1 MAEVRVEKLSKVYG
15 SLKAVD
21 DLDFSFEEG
30 KVTCLLG
37 PSGCGKTTLM
47 RMIGGLEEPTTGRV
61 FLDGRDVTDLPPK
74 KRKIGMVFQYPV
86 VYKGLTVY
94 HDIELPLL
102 RMKLD
107 TVEKEKRISR
117 AMDILG
123 LSGSAEVMSSELDS
137 VMRQKVAVARA
148 IASQPK
154 ILLFDEPMTNI
165 DASSRLQ
172 FKHSF
177 KELTRS
183 LSQTIVYV
191 THDQTE
197 AMTLADRIALMKDG
211 KIVQCDTPRNIYN
224 LPETE
229 FGGWFLGSPGMNF
242 MNMRTA
248 SLDGRRSLSHPAFS
262 GPIVLDEGFD
272 LDEIKAG
279 IRPEYIKVA
288 ADERLGWQKY
298 PVRRKY
304 LTIGGSYIVEFSMG
318 EVALKCKVANEMGNT
333 IGDSAYF
340 CLPCEK
346 IQIFT
351 PEGKNIGIKRRVQ

>member
-1 MAEVRVEKLSKVYG
+1 MAEVRVERLSKVYG

-21 DLDFSFEEG
+21 GLDFLFEEG

-37 PSGCGKTTLM
+37 PSGCGKTTLL
-47 RMIGGLEEPTTGRV
+47 RMLGGLEDPTSGRI
-61 FLDGRDVTDLPPK
+61 FLDGHDVTNHPPK
-74 KRKIGMVFQYPV
+74 ERRIGMVFQYPV

-107 TVEKEKRISR
+107 AAEKEKRISR

-123 LSGSAEVMSSELDS
+123 LSGSADVQSSELDS

-148 IASQPK
+148 IASQPR

-165 DASSRLQ
+165 DAGSRLQ

-211 KIVQCDTPRNIYN
+211 RIIQCDTPRNIYN
-224 LPETE
+224 VPETE

-242 MNMRTA
+242 MNMKTVNHNGGKR
-248 SLDGRRSLSHPAFS
+248 LLHPAFS
-262 GPIVLDEGFD
+262 APVVLGEGCDF
-272 LDEIKAG
+272 DEIKAG
-279 IRPEYIKVA
+279 IRPEYVNIA
-288 ADERLGWQKY
+288 AGERQGWQKY
-298 PVRRKY
+298 PVKRKY
-304 LTIGGSYIVEFSMG
+304 LTIGGSFIVEFAIDG
-318 EVALKCKVANEMGNT
+318 VPLKCKVANETGKT
-333 IGDSAYF
+333 IGDYAYF
-340 CLPCEK
+340 SLPRDK

-351 PEGKNIGIKRRVQ
+351 PAGENIGVERRVQ